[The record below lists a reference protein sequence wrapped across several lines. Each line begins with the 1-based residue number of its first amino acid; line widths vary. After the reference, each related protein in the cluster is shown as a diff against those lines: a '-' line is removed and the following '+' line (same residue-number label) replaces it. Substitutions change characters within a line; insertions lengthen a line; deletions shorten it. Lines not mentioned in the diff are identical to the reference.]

1 MNIKLIKNNNILEEK
16 IIQKYKDKY
25 RWRQNL
31 INQIPNIANEKT
43 LFNQYFKNIYL
54 CDTILVEKVE
64 NFDVSTLN

>member
-31 INQIPNIANEKT
+31 IN
-43 LFNQYFKNIYL
+43 
-54 CDTILVEKVE
+54 
-64 NFDVSTLN
+64 